1 MLQESKMKT
10 WIMILMLLLA
20 GPILAADADL
30 SGTWSGTTEV
40 EGYDVTATLVL
51 KKSNGSYT
59 GTVTDSGGYTQD
71 AEIYSVKLHENELSF
86 SFQVTT
92 PDGSMEVEMKLQI
105 EGKKMTGSWYGEDGS
120 SGPVELEK
128 KS

>member
-1 MLQESKMKT
+1 
-10 WIMILMLLLA
+10 MLLLA
-20 GPILAADADL
+20 GPILASDTDL
-30 SGTWSGTTEV
+30 SGTWVGATEV
-40 EGYDVTATLVL
+40 EGYEHTATLVL

-59 GTVTDSGGYTQD
+59 GTVTDSGGYSQD
-71 AEIYSVKLHENELSF
+71 TEIHSVTLQDNELSF

-92 PDGSMEVEMKLQI
+92 PEGSMEVEMKLQI
-105 EGKKMTGSWYGEDGS
+105 EGKKMTGNWYGEDGS